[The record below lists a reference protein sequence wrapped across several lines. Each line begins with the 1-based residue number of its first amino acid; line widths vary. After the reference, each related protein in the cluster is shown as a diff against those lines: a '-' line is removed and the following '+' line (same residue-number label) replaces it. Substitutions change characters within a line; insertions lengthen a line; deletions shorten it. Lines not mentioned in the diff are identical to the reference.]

1 MPIWNTIKDEIE
13 RAGRAANSAIDE
25 GKLRL
30 TLMRARQTAD
40 RAAQQLGYAVF
51 KAKGEGHDLASDDY
65 NRHASELAA
74 AEAEIARTETL
85 LKEAA
90 ADRGCKKPDV
100 PASESASESKP
111 DAQPAEP
118 KSGAES

>member
-51 KAKGEGHDLASDDY
+51 KAKADGHDLAPDDY

-90 ADRGCKKPDV
+90 ADRGGKNSEASTPDSTAQ
-100 PASESASESKP
+100 PAP
-111 DAQPAEP
+111 DAAPAEP